1 MKSEPIKPIPTPG
14 KSYSILRLKCPRCH
28 KGNLF
33 VSRNAYN
40 LKRMLDMPDRC
51 PVCNQDFRIEPGFY
65 SGALWVSFP
74 MVVLL
79 GLPIWILV
87 FFFIDL
93 SFDMMFLLFGITIFG
108 LQPVIMRYSR
118 AIWLNVFVKFDPN
131 ALPPRHGE
139 HGG

>member
-1 MKSEPIKPIPTPG
+1 MMTSGPAKPESDKS

-40 LKRMLDMPDRC
+40 LKYMLDMPDRC

-74 MVVLL
+74 IVVLIGVPL
-79 GLPIWILV
+79 WILV
-87 FFFIDL
+87 FFFVDL

-118 AIWLNVFVKFDPN
+118 AIWINVFVKYDP
-131 ALPPRHGE
+131 E
-139 HGG
+139 T